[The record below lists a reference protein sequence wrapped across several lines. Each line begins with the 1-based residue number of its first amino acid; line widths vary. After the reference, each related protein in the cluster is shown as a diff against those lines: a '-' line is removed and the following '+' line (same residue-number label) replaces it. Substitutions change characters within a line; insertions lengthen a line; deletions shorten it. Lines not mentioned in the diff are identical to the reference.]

1 MIMRSFPSML
11 AAVAVF
17 SVFAASSAAQSIQDE
32 YVDMGGY
39 RLHFRVARPQLAVTG
54 VPTIVLEAGG
64 GTDSRYWSDLQP
76 RLAADFGA
84 VVVAYDRTGLG
95 QSDLS
100 EAPYDIRQVATDLRK
115 GLTQLGL
122 ERNVLLVG
130 HSFGGMIIQ
139 MYAAKYRE
147 SVRGLLFMDPN
158 TWTNAVP
165 YRQWRATLPPLPPE
179 LVNPRTRADSANK
192 RELLAVY
199 ENMETVFTEGIVPPD
214 IPTVVI
220 SSERGFFGQER
231 LVRAFILS
239 HQLLAAAF
247 ANGDWRLARGTGHSI
262 LPQGTE
268 VVVESLAG
276 LLRSIRE
283 R

>member
-1 MIMRSFPSML
+1 ML

-17 SVFAASSAAQSIQDE
+17 SVLTAPTAAQSILDE

-39 RLHFRVARPQLAVTG
+39 RLHFRVARPQLASTG

-64 GTDSRYWSDLQP
+64 GTDSRYWAALQP

-100 EAPYDIRQVATDLRK
+100 MAPYDIRQVATDLRK
-115 GLTQLGL
+115 GLTHLGL

-139 MYAAKYRE
+139 MYAAKYQE

-158 TWTNAVP
+158 MPTASAP
-165 YRQWRATLPPLPPE
+165 YRQWRATLPPVPPE
-179 LVNPRTRADSANK
+179 LADPKTRADSANK
-192 RELLAVY
+192 RELLAIY
-199 ENMETVFTEGIVPPD
+199 ENMTTVFVEGSVPPD
-214 IPTVVI
+214 IPAVVI
-220 SSERGFFGQER
+220 SAERGFFGQER
-231 LVRAFILS
+231 LARAFILS
-239 HQLLAAAF
+239 HQLLAASF
-247 ANGDWRLARGTGHSI
+247 ANGEWRLARGAGHSI

-276 LLRSIRE
+276 LLRSSRA